1 MGALYKEADGKGMLL
16 DDCVEYSF
24 LFGPNRNRPHVE
36 PWVGIFHFP
45 SCIDSPVKEDLLQH
59 SAEAVLRNPTF
70 HASRK
75 YLQSGIAMT
84 QELASWLTEW
94 LQVPFSV
101 VKHPTDTNVPQW
113 SLESFLASP
122 PLLLQLGFDLRNTRA
137 IYHIVPVPGWRY
149 ARIKFRHPEQIY
161 RDKHLQQVMGGECN
175 STVEEWDRL
184 SNGEYDKVLSSCVAI
199 SEAFAIGGTN
209 VVVECI
215 ARGTPLLTNQ
225 VAGATEYLGTDYP
238 LYLENFSELSPSTL
252 LQAHQY
258 LLSIQGSWLD
268 CGTFAKKVREI
279 VDQ

>member
-1 MGALYKEADGKGMLL
+1 MKLIQRPNIGQGVHRAGWVSVMGALYKEADGKGMLL

-101 VKHPTDTNVPQW
+101 VPRISLKSASSSGPTLNKRQIA
-113 SLESFLASP
+113 LK
-122 PLLLQLGFDLRNTRA
+122 A
-137 IYHIVPVPGWRY
+137 IAPHDPWV
-149 ARIKFRHPEQIY
+149 
-161 RDKHLQQVMGGECN
+161 
-175 STVEEWDRL
+175 
-184 SNGEYDKVLSSCVAI
+184 
-199 SEAFAIGGTN
+199 
-209 VVVECI
+209 CI
-215 ARGTPLLTNQ
+215 RP
-225 VAGATEYLGTDYP
+225 
-238 LYLENFSELSPSTL
+238 
-252 LQAHQY
+252 
-258 LLSIQGSWLD
+258 
-268 CGTFAKKVREI
+268 
-279 VDQ
+279 